1 MRVRGEL
8 TLRVRRE
15 LTRRVRGERRVRGT
29 YAESAGPCVIFE
41 AMTAEHVA
49 GLGAVVI
56 LLLGYGYVAL
66 TVLLRLAC
74 AGHLKEESLR

>member
-1 MRVRGEL
+1 MRGEL
-8 TLRVRRE
+8 T
-15 LTRRVRGERRVRGT
+15 RRVRGT

>member
-1 MRVRGEL
+1 
-8 TLRVRRE
+8 
-15 LTRRVRGERRVRGT
+15 
-29 YAESAGPCVIFE
+29 
-41 AMTAEHVA
+41 MTAEHVA